1 MKNSISK
8 IIDRISETLNFFD
21 FSFIV
26 SGLLTYGIILF
37 TADSIISVDYK
48 NYNSGVIVVVSIA
61 LVYICGLMSFSVG
74 KFLRIKILSAFNNSS
89 LNFPGPKRPW
99 Q

>member
-1 MKNSISK
+1 MDAGFSK

-48 NYNSGVIVVVSIA
+48 NYNSGVIVVVSH
-61 LVYICGLMSFSVG
+61 V
-74 KFLRIKILSAFNNSS
+74 ILCREIPENKNTVC
-89 LNFPGPKRPW
+89 L
-99 Q
+99 